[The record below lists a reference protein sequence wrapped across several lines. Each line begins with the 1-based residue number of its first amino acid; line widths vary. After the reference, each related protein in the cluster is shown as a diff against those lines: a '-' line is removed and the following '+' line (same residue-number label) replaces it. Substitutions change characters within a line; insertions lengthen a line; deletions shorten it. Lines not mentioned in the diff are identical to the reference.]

1 MIAEIGH
8 FALILAFLMAL
19 SQTATAFWGAARRD
33 ARLIAA
39 TRAGA
44 LLQLLFVAMAFTAL
58 AISYLIPDFSVALVA
73 AHSHSTQP
81 AIYRLAATW
90 GSH

>member
-1 MIAEIGH
+1 MTALGVRDVTRYQPWRHGPGGMIAEIGH

-19 SQTATAFWGAARRD
+19 SQAVTAFWGAARRD

-44 LLQLLFVAMAFTAL
+44 LLQLLFAVLTFAG
-58 AISYLIPDFSVALVA
+58 LVA
-73 AHSHSTQP
+73 GG
-81 AIYRLAATW
+81 R
-90 GSH
+90 